1 MKRTAIFFGPEKGSV
16 NRVADRIRDL
26 IGAGRVEMV
35 PVKGASAADIEQFD
49 QIIFGISTVGKE
61 TWDGKPAKTDWGRF
75 MPEIGKANFAGKKVA
90 IFGLGDHITYAAS
103 FVDFMGLLAGELR
116 KAGATL
122 YGKVSPEGYEFEDSE
137 ALVDNFFVGL
147 PLDEDFEPEK
157 TAERVQNWIELLKED
172 FDFS

>member
-1 MKRTAIFFGPEKGSV
+1 
-16 NRVADRIRDL
+16 
-26 IGAGRVEMV
+26 
-35 PVKGASAADIEQFD
+35 
-49 QIIFGISTVGKE
+49 
-61 TWDGKPAKTDWGRF
+61 
-75 MPEIGKANFAGKKVA
+75 
-90 IFGLGDHITYAAS
+90 
-103 FVDFMGLLAGELR
+103 MGLLAGELK